1 MGAGCAHNEWEYEGH
16 AQSRARGRI
25 TAAITTLLL
34 LALAVVC
41 VLIGAHNANS
51 RTIGGRSLDAT
62 ERQGAE
68 LFATTCQG
76 CHALKA
82 SSAVGLIGPSL
93 DYVQPT
99 VAQVEDVLARGSQ
112 GAYGVMPS
120 GLLSGEQANAVAAYV
135 ARVADRQNVN

>member
-1 MGAGCAHNEWEYEGH
+1 MKVMPTH
-16 AQSRARGRI
+16 ARGRI
-25 TAAITTLLL
+25 TAAVTTVLL
-34 LALAVVC
+34 LALAVAC

-51 RTIGGRSLDAT
+51 RTVDGRQLTST

-68 LFATTCQG
+68 LFTTTCQG

-82 SSAVGLIGPSL
+82 SSAVGLVGPSL

-99 VAQVEDVLARGSQ
+99 AAQVKDVLAHGSQ